1 MVINMQYNDLSYEK
15 LSEKIYVCIST
26 EHRFG
31 TDAFLL
37 ADFAKA
43 RHKDKAAD
51 FCSGNGIAALLLERD
66 YSPKRIYALEIQKKA
81 YDQLCLSVE
90 KSETAGE
97 IIPVLGDLKDF
108 KSKEE
113 LDLIICNPPYKA
125 DGAGIKNDTESSSI
139 ARHEMLCN
147 IDDVCLSASRNLKF
161 GGRLCVCNRPE
172 RLCDIMVAMR
182 KNNLEPKRA
191 RFVSKNKDTSP
202 WLVLVEGKKGSKPFM
217 RVEPQFYTQSEDG
230 AGFSDELKALYSLY
244 ENTEDKNEN
253 IGN

>member
-15 LSEKIYVCIST
+15 LSEKIYVCISA

-43 RHKDKAAD
+43 RHKDIAAD

-90 KSETAGE
+90 RSGLKDK
-97 IIPVLGDLKDF
+97 IIAVHGDLKKF
-108 KSKEE
+108 KSDEK

-139 ARHEMLCN
+139 ARHEMLCT
-147 IDDVCLSASRNLKF
+147 IDDVCRSVSLNLKF

-172 RLCDIMVAMR
+172 RLCDIMFAMR
-182 KNNLEPKRA
+182 NNNLEPKRV
-191 RFVSKNKDTSP
+191 RFVSKNKSTAA
-202 WLVLVEGKKGSKPFM
+202 WLVLVEGKKGSKPFL

-230 AGFSDELKALYSLY
+230 TGFSDELKALYSLY
-244 ENTEDKNEN
+244 ENTEDRNEN
-253 IGN
+253 TGY

>member
-1 MVINMQYNDLSYEK
+1 MKYNDLSYEK
-15 LSEKIYVCIST
+15 LSDRIVVCISS

-43 RHKDKAAD
+43 RHKDIVAD

-90 KSETAGE
+90 KSELEKGK
-97 IIPVLGDLKDF
+97 IIPVHGDLKKF
-108 KSKEE
+108 KSEEE

-125 DGAGIKNDTESSSI
+125 DGAGIKNNDEASSI
-139 ARHEMLCN
+139 ARHEMLCT
-147 IDDVCLSASRNLKF
+147 IDDVCASASRNLKF
-161 GGRLCVCNRPE
+161 GGRICVCNRPE

-182 KNNLEPKRA
+182 NNNLEPKRV
-191 RFVSKNKDTSP
+191 RFVSKNKNTAP

-230 AGFSDELKALYSLY
+230 TGFSDELRALYRLY
-244 ENTEDKNEN
+244 EKTEH
-253 IGN
+253 